1 MEESSMKK
9 ITVIVGT
16 AASAI
21 VLLAGG
27 SVYYWSGHSNQN
39 NKNADSVRNISSPK
53 HSTSKMASHS
63 SAISNNILNASGT
76 DYGIRLAGGVGGVF
90 AKPTPMNKI
99 FDRAAALDI
108 VASVPTFNHSK
119 LVSISRKGDDWHVVV
134 LQDGLTSDFDIT
146 HYQGILGLIQLTQ
159 SGKTTQYGM
168 NIPESYYA
176 PYKEAE
182 QKANAAFSSSISSQ
196 QTDVDTISLE
206 EGIALIKKAG
216 SEAASNDSEIISST
230 DHSITIGSEV
240 GAKGYDKTTLTPNND
255 GTVHIYQEYGTLDGG
270 TYSILDYM
278 PAKEFNVPR

>member
-1 MEESSMKK
+1 MAK

-21 VLLAGG
+21 VLLAGI
-27 SVYYWSGHSNQN
+27 SVYSWSGHFNQN
-39 NKNADSVRNISSPK
+39 AKKIDRVRSSSSQK
-53 HSTSKMASHS
+53 HSSSKIASHS
-63 SAISNNILNASGT
+63 SALSNNILNASGT

-119 LVSISRKGDDWHVVV
+119 LVSISTKGDDWHVVV
-134 LQDGLTSDFDIT
+134 LQEGLKSDFNIT
-146 HYQGILGLIQLTQ
+146 HYQGILGLIQVTQ
-159 SGKTTQYGM
+159 DGKTTQYGM
-168 NIPESYYA
+168 NIPEAYYA
-176 PYKEAE
+176 PYKESE
-182 QKANAAFSSSISSQ
+182 QKANAAFSSSISTQ
-196 QTDVDTISLE
+196 QNDVDTISLE

-216 SEAASNDSEIISST
+216 AESANNDAEIISS
-230 DHSITIGSEV
+230 DGNSITIGSEV

-270 TYSILDYM
+270 TYTILDYM